1 MNTARYAT
9 TMLDF
14 LTYPECLTN
23 LDACDD
29 ACFYNKR
36 LSERSRDLFTE
47 PGNVSVEVEES
58 STGDEKPTL
67 ATITNDEYLDK
78 YLLLPPDDIGHRFF
92 ILKPS
97 NTAITSQCELHISEA
112 MIRRLLTAF
121 KVMPAF
127 LDFLHAFGTN
137 PDRSFGGCKQK
148 IHFSGRLSGYEVCYN
163 FKSAVPRKGKPPHNW
178 SIRQTAVYQKFV
190 YDGGKNIWILVQPE
204 THVRERMS
212 SFGKRSNPLEH
223 HILFMSAAAA
233 NWRAYFNDLE
243 TLFLDM
249 TINAV
254 EKSVG
259 TKLADDLSQHPHRIR
274 GAGDAADS
282 LIVEFRNVQILQKF
296 EERVQMFKTALEI
309 NEDIITSL
317 KALNS
322 DLWEFTSNKD
332 LDGKIAWCH
341 INTSLEQ
348 LLADILRHKRN
359 VDCLLTQVQGRSR
372 LLHNAL
378 DYQTQFEVAKIE
390 QDREQRRHEER
401 VERDRER
408 IALENERLITK
419 IRREKTFKM
428 SEKTVQDTI
437 GVKIM
442 TIVALIYLP
451 STFVATFLQAGI
463 ITFKR
468 DDNTVPALPG
478 LQFKQRLQYS
488 RESLIFF
495 FIIAIPLTVLTL
507 GVWYTLDKQYQKR
520 LKKMQQEDDSMFKP

>member
-1 MNTARYAT
+1 
-9 TMLDF
+9 MLDF
-14 LTYPECLTN
+14 LIYPECLPN

-36 LSERSRDLFTE
+36 LSERSGDLFTE
-47 PGNVSVEVEES
+47 SGNVSVEVEES
-58 STGDEKPTL
+58 SIGDESKGEQSVIS
-67 ATITNDEYLDK
+67 TITNDGDLDK
-78 YLLLPPDDIGHRFF
+78 YLFLPPDDIDHRFF

-121 KVMPAF
+121 RVMPAF
-127 LDFLHAFGTN
+127 LDFVHAFGTN

-148 IHFSGRLSGYEVCYN
+148 IHFSGGLSGYEVCYN
-163 FKSAVPRKGKPPHNW
+163 FKSAVPRRGKPPHNW
-178 SIRQTAVYQKFV
+178 SIRQTAVYQKFK
-190 YDGGKNIWILVQPE
+190 YDGRKNIWILVQPE
-204 THVRERMS
+204 TRVRERMS
-212 SFGKRSNPLEH
+212 GFSKRSSPLEH

-274 GAGDAADS
+274 GAGDAADN
-282 LIVEFRNVQILQKF
+282 LIVEFRSVQILQKF

-309 NEDIITSL
+309 NEDILTSL

-322 DLWEFTSNKD
+322 DLWEFTSDKD
-332 LDGKIAWCH
+332 LDGKIAWRNV
-341 INTSLEQ
+341 NTSLEQ

-359 VDCLLTQVQGRSR
+359 VDCLLNQVQGRSR
-372 LLHNAL
+372 LLHNVL

-390 QDREQRRHEER
+390 QDREERRHEER

-408 IALENERLITK
+408 MAIETERINREITRK
-419 IRREKTFKM
+419 KTFRM

-468 DDNTVPALPG
+468 GDDNTVPALPG
-478 LQFKQRLQYS
+478 VQFKQRLQYS

-507 GVWYTLDKQYQKR
+507 GVWYILDKQYQKR
-520 LKKMQQEDDSMFKP
+520 LKKMQEKDDNNMLKP